1 MESLVCYKLDLGC
14 VTTRSKGTIFP
25 STVAKVADRSTFIT
39 LFHTL
44 HNPSIQKSGFLK
56 EMRQG
61 SGAWHGQKAR
71 VIASKTWVA
80 YWVATSQTSFDFASI
95 KSISKVL
102 LGKELSVSQFFLE
115 KLSPSEVARKTV
127 PLKSTLRGAWARTVT
142 AFEKTQIP
150 KITYFYWALIS
161 IGR

>member
-102 LGKELSVSQFFLE
+102 QLEKSFLSRNFSWKSSLLTKLLE
-115 KLSPSEVARKTV
+115 KLFHWNRLCEEREREHSQR
-127 PLKSTLRGAWARTVT
+127 LKRHKYRRLPIFTER
-142 AFEKTQIP
+142 
-150 KITYFYWALIS
+150 
-161 IGR
+161 